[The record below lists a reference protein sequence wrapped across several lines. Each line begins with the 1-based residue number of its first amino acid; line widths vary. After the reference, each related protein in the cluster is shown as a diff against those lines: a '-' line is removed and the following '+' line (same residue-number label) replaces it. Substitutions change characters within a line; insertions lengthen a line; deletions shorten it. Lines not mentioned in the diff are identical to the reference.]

1 MACLGH
7 NPKISRKRKKKR
19 EDEAEM
25 GEKSDNR
32 ANPGTQKREN
42 INKGGKGTLKG
53 ILLSW
58 LHHHNIMCLPL
69 YSGHRHR
76 MTYQVKQIQVDEAT
90 KC

>member
-1 MACLGH
+1 MSCLGH
-7 NPKISRKRKKKR
+7 NHKEKR
-19 EDEAEM
+19 EDQAKM

-42 INKGGKGTLKG
+42 INEGGKGTLKG
-53 ILLSW
+53 ILFYYHGYIITTS
-58 LHHHNIMCLPL
+58 CASL

>member
-1 MACLGH
+1 
-7 NPKISRKRKKKR
+7 
-19 EDEAEM
+19 M

-58 LHHHNIMCLPL
+58 LHQHNIMCLPVQWPQTQNDIPGETNT
-69 YSGHRHR
+69 S
-76 MTYQVKQIQVDEAT
+76 
-90 KC
+90 